1 MIPAFVSSQKEQ
13 LVMQRRHTVLLVI
26 VFMFA
31 GCAENTE
38 TGAKA
43 ILKRLMA
50 PNVSTAT
57 RLELASEIGTRSIA
71 PYTFCE
77 VYFNIFEESL
87 PFDCWNDDGYV
98 PERSQWRE
106 EVQLAWVGFE
116 AHLQISN
123 GGLKQFFYNTGG
135 ERAPELIVWLKRIG
149 ESEFAAELSECVG
162 SLPGS
167 VRVRSERIAWLATP
181 GVLDKL
187 EALSNK
193 APLALIDEGQF
204 DLVSVAYL
212 RTIGISTLVNR
223 PWAR

>member
-1 MIPAFVSSQKEQ
+1 
-13 LVMQRRHTVLLVI
+13 VLL
-26 VFMFA
+26 A
-31 GCAENTE
+31 
-38 TGAKA
+38 
-43 ILKRLMA
+43 
-50 PNVSTAT
+50 
-57 RLELASEIGTRSIA
+57 
-71 PYTFCE
+71 
-77 VYFNIFEESL
+77 
-87 PFDCWNDDGYV
+87 
-98 PERSQWRE
+98 ERSQWRE
-106 EVQLAWVGFE
+106 EVQLAWIGFE

-149 ESEFAAELSECVG
+149 ESEFAAELSECAG
-162 SLPGS
+162 SLQGS

-204 DLVSVAYL
+204 DLVSVDYL

-223 PWAR
+223 PWAQ